1 MKTTAVTILAFL
13 VIAAYA
19 LAQGTIVWNEAV
31 NGPFSNL
38 APSATPIGVFQVGT
52 NSVIGAADATP
63 NGPNWGVNDDFF
75 TFSIPNGLQIASV
88 FLTVD
93 RRTWAWIGD
102 PSFANQYGFVINP
115 SNGDLV
121 GQWGLTHLSSGGY
134 GMYMSDNDLQS
145 FPTFAN
151 YRLDFFVQ
159 NIPEPGVFSLL
170 FLGLGLVGV
179 RRWKSI
185 RTHQR

>member
-13 VIAAYA
+13 VIAPSAF
-19 LAQGTIVWNEAV
+19 AQGTIVWNESV

-38 APSATPIGVFQVGT
+38 APSATPIGAFQAGT

-102 PSFANQYGFVINP
+102 SSFANQYGFVINP
-115 SNGDLV
+115 SNGDLI
-121 GQWGLTHLSSGGY
+121 GQWGLTHLSSAGY

-145 FPTFAN
+145 FPTVAN

-159 NIPEPGVFSLL
+159 SIPEPGSLSL
-170 FLGLGLVGV
+170 VLLGLGLVG
-179 RRWKSI
+179 I
-185 RTHQR
+185 RQWNKNQKH